1 MSKPDIS
8 FFFPVYNDEGTVR
21 LVTEKAIKLFDEI
34 ANQYEVVIVDDA
46 SPDKAGEIADQ
57 LAREYPQ
64 VKVVHHEVN
73 RGYGAALKSG
83 IANTKYDWICMV
95 DGDDEYDI
103 FDLKRMLALRQHYGL
118 IIGFRY
124 KKLYS
129 TKRIFISHVY
139 NAVLRSLF
147 KTRFRDISTGIR
159 VFHRSILGEID
170 LNANSPFI
178 GAEMAIK
185 TMLGGT
191 PVGEVGIQTF
201 PREFGAGSATSMKNI
216 IFTIRDLLRMRK
228 EIFSDT
234 YHLPDGRERD

>member
-8 FFFPVYNDEGTVR
+8 FFFPVYKDERTVR
-21 LVTEKAIKLFDEI
+21 LVTEKAIKLFEEI

-46 SPDKAGEIADQ
+46 SPDNAGEIADQ

-83 IANTKYDWICMV
+83 IANTKYDWVCMV
-95 DGDDEYDI
+95 DGDNEYDI
-103 FDLKRMLALRQHYGL
+103 LDLKRMLALRQHYGL

-129 TKRIFISHVY
+129 TKRIFISHIY

-147 KTRFRDISTGIR
+147 DTRFRDISTGIR
-159 VFHRSILGEID
+159 VFRRSILSHID

-178 GAEMAIK
+178 GAELAIK
-185 TMLGGT
+185 TMLSGT

-201 PREFGAGSATSMKNI
+201 PREFGSGSAISMKNI
-216 IFTIRDLLRMRK
+216 MLTIRDMLRMRK

-234 YHLPDGRERD
+234 YQLPDGRRRD